1 MTAMTL
7 LWRQRWAGLQEETE
21 SAEEL
26 AVHPLNGNILLRAAL
41 GKGLFQITQLPFVF
55 VGCPLGDAWTDRCL
69 PVFLEPSLSHQ
80 EKDCKDSCLMALKIL
95 QLTKRRQ
102 EKKLV

>member
-1 MTAMTL
+1 MATAV
-7 LWRQRWAGLQEETE
+7 ADLQEETE
-21 SAEEL
+21 SVEEL
-26 AVHPLNGNILLRAAL
+26 AVHPLNGNILLWAAQ
-41 GKGLFQITQLPFVF
+41 GEVLFQITQQSFVF
-55 VGCPLGDAWTDRCL
+55 VGCPLGDAWTDRRL

-102 EKKLV
+102 EKKLL